1 MKHTV
6 VLYSSRE
13 YEPPDGHR
21 SHAANQA
28 LLFALNDAEKGPSR
42 PDHSIVREW
51 IPIVT
56 LGEAVGFSI
65 PAVVGIASA
74 AAPAAVALP
83 ALVVAGAAEG
93 AVLGLAQATAL
104 RRALPDLSRS
114 RWVLSTAAAAAFAYT
129 LGMAPSTWASPITHW
144 PPVPTVAVVALLAVA
159 ILLSIGAAQYSV
171 LRTVTADAGH
181 WIWITALAWLAGLAV
196 FMGFATPLWHDG
208 QSAPLA
214 IGIGLLG
221 GLFMAATTSTLT
233 GLGLRLILPLSILH
247 RR

>member
-1 MKHTV
+1 MQ
-6 VLYSSRE
+6 YSSRADE
-13 YEPPDGHR
+13 TRDGHR
-21 SHAANQA
+21 SPAANQA
-28 LLFALNDAEKGPSR
+28 LLLSLNGPETAPSK

-56 LGEAVGFSI
+56 FGESVGFSI
-65 PAVVGIASA
+65 PAVVGIATA

-93 AVLGLAQATAL
+93 AVLGLAQATVL
-104 RRALPDLSRS
+104 RRALPDLSRT

-129 LGMAPSTWASPITHW
+129 LGMAPSTWASPITRW
-144 PPVPTVAVVALLAVA
+144 PPVATVAVVSLLAVA
-159 ILLSIGAAQYSV
+159 VLLSIGTAQYSV
-171 LRTVTADAGH
+171 LRNVAANAGH

-196 FMGFATPLWHDG
+196 FMGVATPLWHEG

-233 GLGLRLILPLSILH
+233 GLGLRLILPLSTLH